1 MINVVLLKW
10 ICLRSTRQKTTLQQH
25 CYDYLTTQQ
34 HTGVSFLWVLS
45 IDKKEKVNSYEKARS
60 GGVFLWGRG
69 RSSPVPLCKSNLFK
83 NSN

>member
-25 CYDYLTTQQ
+25 CYDYITTQQ
-34 HTGVSFLWVLS
+34 YTGVSFLWVLS

-60 GGVFLWGRG
+60 GGVFYGEG
-69 RSSPVPLCKSNLFK
+69 GAAHQYHCVKGK
-83 NSN
+83 

>member
-1 MINVVLLKW
+1 M
-10 ICLRSTRQKTTLQQH
+10 
-25 CYDYLTTQQ
+25 
-34 HTGVSFLWVLS
+34 SFLWVLS